1 MSYMLEYLFRGKTQ
15 RELFRLIWGRRV
27 VAGVSTLSRLAEVSF
42 SAAHREL
49 EAMRAAGLAVSER
62 VGSELKYRAAAE
74 HPRAPLLGQLA
85 SVKEGEGANARD
97 KRDAELRGWLA
108 DVGAPLGAPL
118 PRPPR
123 PPLEEL
129 LAEALAL
136 SHRDATVAR
145 VFPVVLWQ
153 RRRDVDLDR
162 LALEA
167 TRGDERHAL
176 GYFLEV
182 AGRLGGDVRFVEAAR
197 RLSDGRRRRA
207 RMFFSGLHGRYELA
221 ATRRNTPPEALRWGY
236 LMNLGMDSFRSTF
249 DKFAEAR

>member
-1 MSYMLEYLFRGKTQ
+1 MLGYLLRGKTQ
-15 RELFRLIWGRRV
+15 RELFRLLWGRRV
-27 VAGVSTLSRLAEVSF
+27 VAGVSTLSRLAGVSF

-49 EAMRAAGLAVSER
+49 ETMRAAGLAVSER

-74 HPRAPLLGQLA
+74 HPWALLLGQLA
-85 SVKEGEGANARD
+85 SVEEGEGTSARD
-97 KRDAELRGWLA
+97 QRDAELRGWLA
-108 DVGAPLGAPL
+108 DVGAPLAAPL
-118 PRPPR
+118 PQTPR

-153 RRRDVDLDR
+153 RRHEVDLDR
-162 LALEA
+162 LVLEA
-167 TRGDERHAL
+167 TRRDERHAL
-176 GYFLEV
+176 GYFLEL
-182 AGRLGGDVRFVEAAR
+182 AGRLGEEARFVEVAR
-197 RLSDGRRRRA
+197 RLSGGRRRKS
-207 RMFFSGLHGRYELA
+207 RMFFSGPHGRYELA
-221 ATRRNTPPEALRWGY
+221 ATRRNSPPEALRWGY